1 VGEQVADRFTISSV
15 SSVAS
20 LMSSMKS
27 ISDKPKES
35 LSFVTVGYWRQLKWL
50 LWRSY
55 VSGARSPLRTSKL
68 AFRLFLMA
76 VIFGAAFFQLDS
88 SRDDYVQNLTAVCYV
103 IGMSLMISNMSIVAV
118 TTINERTLLIRDT
131 QRGIYSIGAYYAV
144 KVISD
149 SIFVI
154 IVSTLYTIII
164 MLLVNM
170 KEFTLMMLVVSM
182 EGLAA
187 CATVSLM
194 VALSSSILILNQ
206 FTGYY
211 INLRSIPIYFRWVQY
226 FSVYYYAYPSML
238 ILQWRDVTSVLQPCQ
253 FLGIPNNNTLSTPS
267 TICYVSGIDILNE
280 YGIDQ
285 GDLYFNLVML
295 LALILGFHIISF
307 IITFIRIRRT
317 L

>member
-1 VGEQVADRFTISSV
+1 
-15 SSVAS
+15 
-20 LMSSMKS
+20 
-27 ISDKPKES
+27 
-35 LSFVTVGYWRQLKWL
+35 
-50 LWRSY
+50 
-55 VSGARSPLRTSKL
+55 
-68 AFRLFLMA
+68 
-76 VIFGAAFFQLDS
+76 
-88 SRDDYVQNLTAVCYV
+88 
-103 IGMSLMISNMSIVAV
+103 
-118 TTINERTLLIRDT
+118 
-131 QRGIYSIGAYYAV
+131 
-144 KVISD
+144 
-149 SIFVI
+149 
-154 IVSTLYTIII
+154 
-164 MLLVNM
+164 
-170 KEFTLMMLVVSM
+170 MMLVVSM

-194 VALSSSILILNQ
+194 VALSSSILIVLLLLHPFNLILNQ

-211 INLRSIPIYFRWVQY
+211 INLQSIPIYFRWVQY
-226 FSVYYYAYPSML
+226 LSVYYYAYPSML